1 MVAKKFDRTQFF
13 RTTSGFDRDDL
24 EKMLW
29 TLYWRGDA
37 RTRERVEEL
46 IDPSQVTVTAPTP
59 PSAEVVRRNVKEF
72 AALARAG
79 AYLARDRRVSPKER
93 TRWRFTYKDH
103 FAQSFAALSAGT
115 GEEIRP
121 AVEAVSTLITLACE
135 TEGFDYFR
143 SEDPIEASK
152 VVISEM
158 VDQLWTGIG
167 RALGPE
173 ELCRLS
179 AVQIV
184 HWERKYGWTRFG
196 FGRTSE
202 KESTLAEVL
211 PRHLLTPDMWSSFTE
226 HFIHELDTV
235 AGKKSPSYGTVSA
248 RTDALEP
255 LNKSLIER
263 LHASGADDRIAAL
276 LDNRGL
282 TANGRKRM
290 RGYQRALDSN

>member
-1 MVAKKFDRTQFF
+1 
-13 RTTSGFDRDDL
+13 
-24 EKMLW
+24 MLW

-37 RTRERVEEL
+37 RMRERVEDL
-46 IDPSQVTVTAPTP
+46 IDPAQVTVTAPAP
-59 PSAEVVRRNVKEF
+59 PSPKEVRRDVKEF

-103 FAQSFAALSAGT
+103 FTQSFAALTAGS

-152 VVISEM
+152 VVISEK

-173 ELCRLS
+173 ELCRLA

-184 HWERKYGWTRFG
+184 HWERRFGWTRVG

-202 KESTLAEVL
+202 KESTLTEVL
-211 PRHLLTPDMWSSFTE
+211 PHHLLTPDMWSSFTE
-226 HFIHELDTV
+226 HYVQELAEVGDKNS
-235 AGKKSPSYGTVSA
+235 ASYGTVSA

-255 LNKSLIER
+255 LNKSLIDR
-263 LHASGADDRIAAL
+263 LNESGEDDRIDAL

-282 TANGRKRM
+282 TANGRKRL
-290 RGYQRALDSN
+290 RGYQRALNPK